1 MEIAIIGAGWYGCH
15 LALALA
21 KAGYK
26 VTLIDKNKDIFQGI
40 SGQFGIRLHC
50 GSHYPRSPETRES
63 CRRGFEK
70 FMTTYPDL
78 VVDHEYSIYAVGNN
92 DSMGK
97 PSHVTTS
104 EFKSVCD
111 EFQKDTAV
119 SPSEWDFENVFSAH
133 NIKEPSILIG
143 EPLRNYFRK
152 ALDQAGIKL
161 QLDTE
166 ISALQPGEH
175 GASINMNGQSVPFDK
190 VINASSFQSFQ
201 PKEALPFPFE
211 IAYQP
216 CLGLIYEDSDPG
228 QKPLS
233 VIMMDGLF
241 PCLMPLVDSKPF
253 NHRYLLTHGQY
264 TIMESCST
272 TEEAYK
278 ILNQIDE
285 EYIKTE
291 IKPRCEA
298 EMNRFWPDFGERF
311 QFRAWQGNV
320 LAKFRTQ
327 TEFRSAVTFEKD
339 NVISIVPGKV
349 SNIFDVENDTL
360 ALLKNVNLQIHNGFR
375 YPSDGILAHGL
386 GEILTKPSD
395 IRATTNLH
403 TFHEIKNSQ
412 TNVNAPP
419 SFS

>member
-21 KAGYK
+21 KAGHK
-26 VTLIDKNKDIFQGI
+26 VTLIDKNKAIFQGI

-63 CRRGFEK
+63 CRRGFEA
-70 FMTTYPDL
+70 FMATYPDL
-78 VVDHEYSIYAVGNN
+78 VVDHEYSIYAVGTT

-97 PSHVTTS
+97 ASHVSAS

-111 EFQKDTAV
+111 EFQKDTAI
-119 SPSEWDFENVFSAH
+119 SPDELDFANILSAH
-133 NIKEPSILIG
+133 NIKEPSLLIG
-143 EPLRNYFRK
+143 EPLREYFQN
-152 ALDQAGIKL
+152 ALKEAGVTL

-166 ISALQPGEH
+166 IKAIQPGDR
-175 GASINMNGQSVPFDK
+175 GAALHMNGEMRSFDK

-201 PKEALPFPFE
+201 PQDELPFPFE

-228 QKPLS
+228 QKPIS

-253 NHRYLLTHGQY
+253 NHRYLVTHGQY

-272 TEEAYK
+272 TDEAYR
-278 ILNQIDE
+278 ILNQIDND
-285 EYIKTE
+285 YIQTQ

-298 EMNRFWPDFGERF
+298 EMNRFWPDFAERF
-311 QFRAWQGNV
+311 QFKSWQGNV
-320 LAKFRTQ
+320 LAKFKTK

-339 NVISIVPGKV
+339 HVISIVPGKV
-349 SNIFDVENDTL
+349 SNIFDVEHDTL
-360 ALLKNVNLQIHNGFR
+360 ALLNNANIQTHNGFR
-375 YPSDGILAHGL
+375 YPADGVLAHGL
-386 GEILTKPSD
+386 SEILTKPSD
-395 IRATTNLH
+395 RRATTNLH
-403 TFHEIKNSQ
+403 TFQEIKPMPAPVSN
-412 TNVNAPP
+412 PP